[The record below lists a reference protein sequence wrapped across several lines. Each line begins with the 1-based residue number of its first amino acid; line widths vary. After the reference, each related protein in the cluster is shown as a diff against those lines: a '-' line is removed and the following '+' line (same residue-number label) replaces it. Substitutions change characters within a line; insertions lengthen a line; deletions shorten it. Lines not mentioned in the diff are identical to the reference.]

1 MRMAKPSG
9 LAFSLLL
16 LLVLACSTVGEAQV
30 SNGTFNWLG
39 SGGTGYAYDPTIVG
53 WSFSGGAGVQ
63 DNGSAWGFTNAPGAT
78 QSAFLQNYDGSVH
91 VPTGNPSSISQ
102 GVSLT
107 PGDFYTLDFYLE
119 QRPGYAVNPVT
130 VTIGLGNSTLTTVT
144 PPSSNYWTLYTD
156 TFVASSNQPEAL
168 TFTLSGPQYTTDID
182 VGLADVSLS
191 VPEGGSPWL
200 YLLLAGAFCFGAV
213 VFTSRGRLSGG
224 AQA

>member
-1 MRMAKPSG
+1 MAKPSG

-16 LLVLACSTVGEAQV
+16 LLALACSTVGEAQV

-107 PGDFYTLDFYLE
+107 AGDFYTLDFYLE
-119 QRPGYAVNPVT
+119 QRPGYGDNPVT
-130 VTIGLGNSTLTTVT
+130 VTIGVGNSILSIVT
-144 PPSSNYWTLYTD
+144 PPSSSNWTLYSD
-156 TFVASSNQPEAL
+156 TFVANSSSSGNL
-168 TFTLSGPQYTTDID
+168 TFTLSGPQYATDID

-191 VPEGGSPWL
+191 VPEGGVSWL
-200 YLLLAGAFCFGAV
+200 YLLLAGVVCFGAI